1 MYTHKIIVPFLAKL
15 KPSKL
20 LQQINSA
27 IHLAAWLACFAN
39 ALPLSIQLCIAFLI
53 GLDFWFNF
61 KRLKSG
67 QNLISYSDTK
77 GWQLADNGGFENIQS
92 LSSTVITA
100 FLIFLHIANKPS
112 IHIAHDALSAEDFR
126 RLIVK
131 LKMTTNKQ
139 ENPH

>member
-1 MYTHKIIVPFLAKL
+1 MYTHKIIVPFLAEL

-20 LQQINSA
+20 LQRLNIVLH
-27 IHLAAWLACFAN
+27 IAAWFACFAN
-39 ALPLSIQLCIAFLI
+39 ALPLLVRLGIACLI

-67 QNLISYSDTK
+67 QHLISYSETK
-77 GWQLADNGGFENIQS
+77 GWQLADNGDFENIQI
-92 LSSTVITA
+92 LSSTVVTT

-112 IHIAHDALSAEDFR
+112 ILIAHDALSEEDFR

-131 LKMTTNKQ
+131 LKMTANKHANQ
-139 ENPH
+139 H